1 MKIRVM
7 NEKLKKFDAILKD
20 LKSNGRTTKPISLKT
35 RGSNMKSGA
44 QNDYGFDEVFNIF
57 DKLDVIH
64 HELNE
69 YNLKTVNKI
78 NTKNEM
84 LEYLKNMD
92 WKLIYVPSTHTLV
105 SKINNTNYKGY
116 ANKKQLHE
124 EMNNGDKRHVE
135 PILDLF

>member
-1 MKIRVM
+1 MKIRAM
-7 NEKLKKFDAILKD
+7 KKKLKKFDAILKD

-35 RGSNMKSGA
+35 RGSNINLHPLIRLLNAGKTVLK
-44 QNDYGFDEVFNIF
+44 NDYGFDEVFNIF
-57 DKLDVIH
+57 DKIDIIH

-92 WKLIYVPSTHTLV
+92 WKLIYVPSSHTC
-105 SKINNTNYKGY
+105 
-116 ANKKQLHE
+116 
-124 EMNNGDKRHVE
+124 
-135 PILDLF
+135 

>member
-1 MKIRVM
+1 M
-7 NEKLKKFDAILKD
+7 LK
-20 LKSNGRTTKPISLKT
+20 
-35 RGSNMKSGA
+35 
-44 QNDYGFDEVFNIF
+44 NDYGFDEVFNIF
-57 DKLDVIH
+57 DKLDIIH

-116 ANKKQLHE
+116 ANKKLLHE

-135 PILDLF
+135 PILDFF